1 MTKIY
6 ILNGPDLGKAIS
18 FEKDTIYVGRSSDN
32 DVQIRDRTVSR
43 RHLRIRE
50 RHGKFFLT
58 DLRSQNGTF
67 FNGNFLS
74 PGIELEVKEGVPIVI
89 GMSII
94 CIGQG
99 CLDQLAS
106 FISLARATK
115 AMDKSVGINSRET
128 TEKRKD
134 PEQTRRELTY
144 RINDI
149 LMNQDL
155 REALEE
161 VLDNIFGLLK
171 RVDRAVIVISDPETG
186 SIGELIYKSK
196 RPHDNAATVCCKEVV
211 SRVLRNGKAVMI
223 SDCHG
228 DVEDELAD
236 TLKISRIGSVM
247 CVPLIGASC
256 ITGVLYVD
264 SLSRPYGFRKED
276 LSLFYDLGRRTAL
289 AIQYGWLRSRP

>member
-6 ILNGPDLGKAIS
+6 ILNGPDLGKAFS
-18 FEKDTIYVGRSSDN
+18 FEKDSVYVGRSSDN
-32 DVQIRDRTVSR
+32 DLQIRDRTVSR
-43 RHLRIRE
+43 RHLRIRK

-74 PGIELEVKEGVPIVI
+74 PGIELEVREGIPIMI

-106 FISLARATK
+106 FIGLASAAE
-115 AMDKSVGINSRET
+115 AMDQGVGIDA
-128 TEKRKD
+128 TEKRKRPD
-134 PEQTRRELTY
+134 QRRRELTY

-155 REALEE
+155 KEALEE
-161 VLDNIFGLLK
+161 VLGNIFGLLN
-171 RVDRAVIVISDPETG
+171 RVDRAVIVIADPETG

-196 RPHDNAATVCCKEVV
+196 RPHDNVATVCCKEVV
-211 SRVLRNGKAVMI
+211 SRVLRTGKAVVI

-236 TLKISRIGSVM
+236 TLRISRIGSVM